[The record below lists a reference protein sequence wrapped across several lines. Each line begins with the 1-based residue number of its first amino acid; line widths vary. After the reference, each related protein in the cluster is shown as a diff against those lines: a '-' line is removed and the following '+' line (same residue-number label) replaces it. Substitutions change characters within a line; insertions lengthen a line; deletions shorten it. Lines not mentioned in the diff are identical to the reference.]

1 MTSLFPCQL
10 GEDTDDDDDDN
21 DPLSLAQT
29 LLEIDYQTYID
40 DEDNGVD
47 EYCALKDTLQ
57 GKYVCER
64 ESWLYYNL
72 IFVVIQTTDSDWFAL
87 ITSSLNEEMATKLQT
102 LFVTADQRRAAM
114 GKFLLNNN
122 NPGISS
128 NNIIMIL
135 CNKLLTVEVVS
146 KNRTLLATIYRT
158 FFICDVFNRGKEM

>member
-1 MTSLFPCQL
+1 M
-10 GEDTDDDDDDN
+10 
-21 DPLSLAQT
+21 
-29 LLEIDYQTYID
+29 
-40 DEDNGVD
+40 
-47 EYCALKDTLQ
+47 KDTLQ

-64 ESWLYYNL
+64 DRWLYSNL

-122 NPGISS
+122 NLGISS
-128 NNIIMIL
+128 NNITMTL

-158 FFICDVFNRGKEM
+158 FFIFVCVFFSCAVMFSTEAKKCETAGGYCFNVTAVPNAFVFSSQQ